1 MIRIIFCFIILATII
16 EGLVLFSGVIDKN
29 EKKEMIH
36 PIVVITTYAST
47 PASTPTTIQTT
58 PKKENEE
65 LKKAVEKVLNRSDDK
80 YGIVINNLKTGQEYV
95 MNGDRE
101 FNPASLYKLWVM
113 ATAYKQIQ
121 KGLLDKNEVLSQ
133 DIDFL
138 NSEFDI
144 DPTLAE
150 LTEGGVSM
158 TVKEALERMITQSD
172 NYAALLLSDK
182 LQLSSVSKFLI
193 DNNLMNSKLGEPPV
207 STPNDIALFLRKLY
221 KGDIADRD
229 TSNEM
234 IELLKNQQLNNKL
247 PKLLEK
253 ETVIAHKTGELES
266 FSHDAGIVYS
276 DNGDYI
282 IVIMSETDNRNRA
295 NDTIAQISKE
305 VYDYFN
311 NQDNK

>member
-1 MIRIIFCFIILATII
+1 
-16 EGLVLFSGVIDKN
+16 
-29 EKKEMIH
+29 MIH